1 MIKFG
6 FNTLAML
13 TYGLGIR
20 IPWAGGQV
28 LHVPVKIEFKD
39 KPPGIVAEDKILMAV
54 WERGV
59 GRTLACGSGATATVC
74 AGVASGRLKPGRPI
88 QVIMAG
94 GALVI
99 SVPSPEN
106 SDKDP
111 ISITGPAEHV
121 YSGYLDEKI
130 WSIY

>member
-1 MIKFG
+1 MKIIEIGQKVQKSILFPAG
-6 FNTLAML
+6 TNFELAS
-13 TYGLGIR
+13 
-20 IPWAGGQV
+20 
-28 LHVPVKIEFKD
+28 
-39 KPPGIVAEDKILMAV
+39 IVAEDKILMAV

-99 SVPSPEN
+99 SVPSSEN